1 MEYITNPHELLV
13 ALDEQLAAAGGRH
26 ELVIVGGSALVALEI
41 VSRPTQDVDVLAL
54 RSGNDLLSAEP
65 LPSDLVAAAHRVGED
80 FRAPSDWLNAGPTG
94 LLDLGLPHGF
104 LDRLVQKPYGE
115 GLTVY
120 IASRLDQVHFK
131 LYATVDQGPGRHEA
145 DLRALEPTDAEL
157 VAAARWTRTQDPS
170 PGFRDALVGALA
182 SFGLEDVDLGT

>member
-1 MEYITNPHELLV
+1 MEYITNP
-13 ALDEQLAAAGGRH
+13 H

-80 FRAPSDWLNAGPTG
+80 FRAPSDWLNAGPT
-94 LLDLGLPHGF
+94 
-104 LDRLVQKPYGE
+104 
-115 GLTVY
+115 
-120 IASRLDQVHFK
+120 
-131 LYATVDQGPGRHEA
+131 
-145 DLRALEPTDAEL
+145 LRALEPTDAEL